1 MDQLAEDVAALMREV
16 AAREIMPRFRAL
28 ADHEIE
34 EKEKGEL
41 VTVADRASEA
51 WLTPRLEKLRAGSH
65 TLGEEAVATDASL
78 MSRLGNDVPL
88 WTIDPVDGTANFVAG
103 RETFGVMLS
112 LIEKGEVTRGWIYLP
127 VTDELAVAARG
138 EGAYW
143 HDTSGAKRLDAGRAP
158 ADTSAQGGSFYVRFM
173 PAGWKNAIATH
184 AEGIG
189 RTSSFLC
196 SAVDYTN
203 VARGKHDF
211 VTYHRMLPWD
221 HAPGSLILREA
232 GGVIRDMETGEDY
245 VPRNLNG
252 PYLVARD
259 EESWQRTAEAI
270 RALRGHL

>member
-51 WLTPRLEKLRAGSH
+51 WLTPRLERLRAGSH

-127 VTDELAVAARG
+127 VTDELGFALAACVLGLRRKTARCRARTRRHIG
-138 EGAYW
+138 TRRELLCAL
-143 HDTSGAKRLDAGRAP
+143 HARRLEECYRHPCGRN
-158 ADTSAQGGSFYVRFM
+158 R
-173 PAGWKNAIATH
+173 TH
-184 AEGIG
+184 VIFSLFCG
-189 RTSSFLC
+189 RLHQC
-196 SAVDYTN
+196 R
-203 VARGKHDF
+203 ARK
-211 VTYHRMLPWD
+211 T
-221 HAPGSLILREA
+221 
-232 GGVIRDMETGEDY
+232 
-245 VPRNLNG
+245 
-252 PYLVARD
+252 
-259 EESWQRTAEAI
+259 
-270 RALRGHL
+270 